1 VFKNT
6 SQNAQSRTDRS
17 ALHRRKNESGVDPAV
32 YAEHP
37 AADTIA
43 DREKLIRDK
52 SQVEQHLAAINA
64 RLRQAK
70 AAFNGNTRSQTGY
83 DTVARWESQRATL
96 VGKLTRMNALLSN
109 MNYERRVTQVEAR
122 EAEDGFPRL
131 FMTLAR
137 EVLADE
143 VYNRIVVA
151 AVHRQRGN

>member
-1 VFKNT
+1 MFKNT

-17 ALHRRKNESGVDPAV
+17 ALHHRKNESGVDPAV

-70 AAFNGNTRSQTGY
+70 AAFNGSTRSQTGY

-109 MNYERRVTQVEAR
+109 MNYERRVTQVEAC

-137 EVLADE
+137 EMLADE